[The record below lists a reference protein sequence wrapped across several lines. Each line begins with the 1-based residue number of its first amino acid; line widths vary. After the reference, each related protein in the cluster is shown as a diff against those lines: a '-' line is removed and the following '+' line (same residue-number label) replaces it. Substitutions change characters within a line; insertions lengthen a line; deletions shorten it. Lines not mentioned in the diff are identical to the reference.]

1 MAKRK
6 GHKSAKRGKK
16 RALKTKGIKAK
27 TEPLTLGEFRSVLQK
42 VKSLG
47 LAWTAEFP
55 PRLVAEK
62 PDAEAVLLSHEALKL
77 QRAYP
82 NFPEELG
89 VVTLYILT
97 GKKTLTIA
105 GNQQLLEKKAAAV
118 RGTALISDK
127 YRTEFFFKHA
137 IKVPYFSDLDWEVV
151 VKAYEKNV
159 EEMPRIAYAL
169 LSLTFDDPSRR
180 QSPGGSSRTLTVAV
194 DEHLAEKLIESLSE
208 VKLALEKSRRVTNI
222 LDKQAKR
229 KEKSNATTAVPG
241 QLGQVQAPSGQS
253 SKP

>member
-105 GNQQLLEKKAAAV
+105 GNQQLLEKKPRRYV
-118 RGTALISDK
+118 RRRLSPTNTELNFSSSTRSKCLIFPTWTGK
-127 YRTEFFFKHA
+127 
-137 IKVPYFSDLDWEVV
+137 
-151 VKAYEKNV
+151 
-159 EEMPRIAYAL
+159 
-169 LSLTFDDPSRR
+169 LSLKPTKKMSKKCRESPMLCFPSHSIIPVGVNPLAGRLRR
-180 QSPGGSSRTLTVAV
+180 
-194 DEHLAEKLIESLSE
+194 
-208 VKLALEKSRRVTNI
+208 
-222 LDKQAKR
+222 
-229 KEKSNATTAVPG
+229 
-241 QLGQVQAPSGQS
+241 
-253 SKP
+253 